1 MFKHPKKFLVVRMS
15 CNEELCSE
23 VQDGAPVN
31 NRVCTAN
38 FTATDGGGYNRSD
51 ILALPKFAINRC
63 TRKFIG

>member
-1 MFKHPKKFLVVRMS
+1 MS

-23 VQDGAPVN
+23 IQDGAPVN

-38 FTATDGGGYNRSD
+38 FTATDGDGYNRSD